1 MSCPRINA
9 KTNEIH
15 IKRNNIK
22 IPFAAF
28 RVYSREKFLLQVG
41 YMESFTKILAIGI
54 GGACGA
60 IARHLLN
67 VSPLRNVFDKFPLPT
82 FLINVA
88 GSFLIG
94 FFLILLTDKW
104 TVNDH
109 LRFAV
114 VVGFL
119 GAFTTF
125 STFELEIWELYKD
138 SHYATAFAYLSLSVI
153 AGFAGVVAGM

>member
-1 MSCPRINA
+1 
-9 KTNEIH
+9 
-15 IKRNNIK
+15 
-22 IPFAAF
+22 
-28 RVYSREKFLLQVG
+28 
-41 YMESFTKILAIGI
+41 MESLTKILAIGI
-54 GGACGA
+54 GGAFGA

-94 FFLILLTDKW
+94 LFLILLTDKW

-114 VVGFL
+114 LVGFL

-125 STFELEIWELYKD
+125 STFELEIWELFKE
-138 SHYATAFAYLSLSVI
+138 SHYSTAFVYLFLSVL
-153 AGFAGVVAGM
+153 AGFVGVAAGIWAGRKF